1 MILLAIEDVGI
12 WSVFD
17 VAVLLYVGVGVRL
30 CGAVHTCRSAVVC
43 RAGWGWR
50 RGGFTCDDVG
60 LIISVG
66 LSAWLAVRL

>member
-1 MILLAIEDVGI
+1 MGI

-43 RAGWGWR
+43 RAGWMGMATRWVR
-50 RGGFTCDDVG
+50 MLCDDVE

-66 LSAWLAVRL
+66 LSAWLAVIL